1 MKSFLRETKK
11 ALTGALTMTKA
22 ERKETNMSREL
33 VDKRLYI
40 RVTES
45 ELAVIEERLKRSCFT
60 SMSAYLRQQ
69 IVHGI
74 YLEYDHDELRQIRRA
89 CMNVAN
95 NINQITIR
103 VNSTNHIYKEDL
115 NEIKEGVNEL
125 WRQLQSIQS
134 VLLKLNPSSI

>member
-1 MKSFLRETKK
+1 
-11 ALTGALTMTKA
+11 
-22 ERKETNMSREL
+22 MSREL

>member
-1 MKSFLRETKK
+1 MRTEIVNKP
-11 ALTGALTMTKA
+11 
-22 ERKETNMSREL
+22 
-33 VDKRLYI
+33 YI
-40 RVTES
+40 VRVTEDES
-45 ELAVIEERLKRSCFT
+45 AVIEKRFELSEMN

-69 IVHGI
+69 IVNGI
-74 YLEYDHDELRQIRRA
+74 YLEYDHEELRQIRRA